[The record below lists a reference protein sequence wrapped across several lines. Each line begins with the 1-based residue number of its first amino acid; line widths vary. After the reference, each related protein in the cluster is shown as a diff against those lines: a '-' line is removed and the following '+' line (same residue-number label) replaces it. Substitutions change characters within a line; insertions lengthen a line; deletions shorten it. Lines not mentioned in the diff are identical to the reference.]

1 MAGGGGCPGGAP
13 AAPRAEGG
21 MYTKAN
27 AMGSAIARI
36 REMRD
41 IGPRPTPEID
51 RPWELYTIAVWTGRT
66 AARSEGRQRDLEH
79 AIGGLRGSHESR
91 PLSEARVHDNRFP
104 TVSEAPPFGNRRL
117 GSLPSSWP
125 ELGLFQ
131 DGQFETRPNRQI
143 EAFDRALL
151 QNLEV
156 G

>member
-1 MAGGGGCPGGAP
+1 MLCACGGG
-13 AAPRAEGG
+13 
-21 MYTKAN
+21 
-27 AMGSAIARI
+27 ARK
-36 REMRD
+36 
-41 IGPRPTPEID
+41 
-51 RPWELYTIAVWTGRT
+51 T
-66 AARSEGRQRDLEH
+66 AASSEGLQRDLEN
-79 AIGGLRGSHESR
+79 AIGALRGSPESR
-91 PLSEARVHDNRFP
+91 QLYEARVHDSRFP

-117 GSLPSSWP
+117 GSLPSSGP

>member
-1 MAGGGGCPGGAP
+1 M
-13 AAPRAEGG
+13 
-21 MYTKAN
+21 
-27 AMGSAIARI
+27 
-36 REMRD
+36 
-41 IGPRPTPEID
+41 
-51 RPWELYTIAVWTGRT
+51 WAVWVETP
-66 AARSEGRQRDLEH
+66 AARSGGRQRALEH
-79 AIGGLRGSHESR
+79 AIGGRRGSHGSR
-91 PLSEARVHDNRFP
+91 QLSEAGVHDNRFP

-131 DGQFETRPNRQI
+131 DGQFETRPNRPI